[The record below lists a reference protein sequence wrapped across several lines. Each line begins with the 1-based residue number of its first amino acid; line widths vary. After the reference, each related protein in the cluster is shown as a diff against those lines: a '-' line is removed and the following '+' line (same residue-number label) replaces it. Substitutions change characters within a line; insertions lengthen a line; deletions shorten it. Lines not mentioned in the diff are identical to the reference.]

1 MDTKLLIDSAKDQ
14 LNRILGFFSRV
25 DSKASVLLAVNTGM
39 LAILVS
45 NMPPVRSFDWRML
58 IVAVP
63 LFFSAMSYWHLY
75 KEAFPNLKGGHD
87 SLIYFREISK
97 RTESRFIEEFRSQ
110 RDDAYLND
118 LLSQIWRNSEI
129 LTEKFDHIH
138 LAFNYLTLAIVP
150 WLLSLAV
157 LVSKNT
163 SLKSL
168 IAK

>member
-1 MDTKLLIDSAKDQ
+1 
-14 LNRILGFFSRV
+14 
-25 DSKASVLLAVNTGM
+25 
-39 LAILVS
+39 
-45 NMPPVRSFDWRML
+45 MPPVRLFDWGML
-58 IVAVP
+58 IIAVP
-63 LFFSAMSYWHLY
+63 LFFLAVSCWHLY

-97 RTESRFIEEFRSQ
+97 RTESRFIEAFRSQ
-110 RDDAYLND
+110 RDDGYLND

-129 LTEKFDHIH
+129 LTEKFDHVR
-138 LAFNYLTLAIVP
+138 LAFNYLALSILP

-163 SLKSL
+163 GLKSL